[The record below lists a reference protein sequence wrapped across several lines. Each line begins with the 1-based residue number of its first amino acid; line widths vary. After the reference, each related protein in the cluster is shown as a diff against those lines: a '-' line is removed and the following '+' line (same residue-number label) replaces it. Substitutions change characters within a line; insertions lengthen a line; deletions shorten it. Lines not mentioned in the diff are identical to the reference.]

1 MLHKPI
7 FKFMQNVIFSIPEPE
22 FKTMIQDAV
31 KMVLNGI
38 EPQQQTPNAPELLTR
53 NETAKYLGVSLP
65 TLNFW
70 TKNGVI
76 LGYRIAGRVRYK
88 RPDIEK
94 ALLKIDSIKYRR
106 AV

>member
-1 MLHKPI
+1 MTQTV
-7 FKFMQNVIFSIPEPE
+7 FFSIPEPD
-22 FKTMIQDAV
+22 FKVMIQDAV
-31 KMVLNGI
+31 KMVLNNL
-38 EPQQQTPNAPELLTR
+38 EPKQQTPTAPELLTR

-65 TLNFW
+65 TLNDW

-88 RPDIEK
+88 RPDIEN
-94 ALLKIDSIKYRR
+94 ALLKIDSIKFRR

>member
-1 MLHKPI
+1 
-7 FKFMQNVIFSIPEPE
+7 MQNIIFSIPEPE

-31 KMVLNGI
+31 LMAINNS
-38 EPQQQTPNAPELLTR
+38 EPKKQPTSTAPELLTR

-76 LGYRIAGRVRYK
+76 QGYRIAGRVRYK
-88 RPDIEK
+88 LPDIED